1 MRYQPQRWQVFY
13 MRDPDL
19 WRSVALQ
26 VGLLTVSTAVGFFVT
41 PVAGAIMLATG
52 AVYIL
57 IFLIFTIR
65 RNNNISR
72 LAQSI
77 DRILHSQIDILPS
90 ESREGELAI
99 LKSEVTK
106 MTVRLREQADAL
118 ERDKL
123 RLTDAIA
130 DISHQL
136 RTPLTAM
143 NLTISLLSE
152 EDIDDERRLKLT
164 RDLLRTLRR
173 VDWLIEALLKMAKID
188 AGTAEIRCER
198 VTVRELIRRALDPFR
213 ISMELRG
220 QEVRVEASDV
230 CYLGDMAWSV
240 EAIGNIL
247 KNCMEHTPTGGCI
260 EIKAAETALYTEIV
274 IRDSGDGFAAEDIPH
289 LFERFYK
296 GKNADVG
303 SVGIGL
309 ALARSVIAAQNGTVK
324 AQNAKGGGAM
334 FTVRFYKSVV

>member
-1 MRYQPQRWQVFY
+1 

-19 WRSVALQ
+19 WRSVTLQ
-26 VGLLTVSTAVGFFVT
+26 AGLLTVSTAAGFLIS
-41 PVAGAIMLATG
+41 PIAGALMLTAG
-52 AVYIL
+52 AMYIL

-77 DRILHSQIDILPS
+77 DRILHGQADILPS
-90 ESREGELAI
+90 DSREGELSI
-99 LKSEVTK
+99 LKSEVRK
-106 MTVRLREQADAL
+106 MIVRLREQADAL

-143 NLTISLLSE
+143 NLTISLMSE
-152 EDIDDERRLKLT
+152 EDITDERRIKLT

-173 VDWLIEALLKMAKID
+173 VDWLIEALLKIARID
-188 AGTAEIRCER
+188 AGTAEFRRER
-198 VTVRELIRRALDPFR
+198 VDVGELVRRALEPFR

-220 QEVRVEASDV
+220 QEQRLSIGNES
-230 CYLGDMAWSV
+230 YIGDMAWSV
-240 EAIGNIL
+240 EAIGNIV
-247 KNCMEHTPTGGCI
+247 KNCVEHTSEGGYI
-260 EIKAAETALYTEIV
+260 EIAASETALYTEIV
-274 IRDSGDGFAAEDIPH
+274 VRDSGSGFAAEDLPH
-289 LFERFYK
+289 IFERFYR
-296 GKNADVG
+296 GKNADGG

-309 ALARSVIAAQNGTVK
+309 SLARSVIVAQNGTIK
-324 AQNAKGGGAM
+324 AQNGKSGGAV
-334 FTVRFYKSVV
+334 FRVKFYKSTV

>member
-1 MRYQPQRWQVFY
+1 MRYEPQRRQVFY

-26 VGLLTVSTAVGFFVT
+26 VGLLTVSTAAGFFVT
-41 PVAGAIMLATG
+41 PIAGAILLATG

-77 DRILHSQIDILPS
+77 DRILHGQMDIPPS
-90 ESREGELAI
+90 ESREGELSI

-118 ERDKL
+118 KRDKL

-152 EDIDDERRLKLT
+152 EDITDERRIKLT

-198 VTVRELIRRALDPFR
+198 VSVGELVRRALDPFR

-220 QEVRVEASDV
+220 QEVRVDIGDEG
-230 CYLGDMAWSV
+230 YLGDMAWSV

-247 KNCMEHTPTGGCI
+247 KNCIEHTPAGGYI
-260 EIKAAETALYTEIV
+260 EIRSQETALYTEIV
-274 IRDSGDGFAAEDIPH
+274 IRDSGEGFDAEDIPH

-309 ALARSVIAAQNGTVK
+309 ALARSVITAQNGTVK

-334 FTVRFYKSVV
+334 FTVKFYKSVV